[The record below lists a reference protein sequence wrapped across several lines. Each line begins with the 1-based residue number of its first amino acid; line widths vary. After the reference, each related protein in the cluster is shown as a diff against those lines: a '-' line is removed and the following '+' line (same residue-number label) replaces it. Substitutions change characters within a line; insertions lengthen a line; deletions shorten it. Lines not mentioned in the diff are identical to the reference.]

1 MNTWITAIATLVI
14 CVVLPYVVNL
24 CKKTQWSTNT
34 KRWLAIGLSLLV
46 GAATGIISGIPTPE
60 TLVTWVLAVIG
71 GTQVAYSAF
80 KSIGITSNWLDALED
95 IGSKDS
101 TTAK

>member
-1 MNTWITAIATLVI
+1 MKWIVPIATLIV

-34 KRWLAIGLSLLV
+34 KRWIAIALSLIV
-46 GAATGIISGIPTPE
+46 GIATAVISGAPTPE

-80 KSIGITSNWLDALED
+80 KSIGVTSGWLDALEG
-95 IGSKDS
+95 IGSDTS
-101 TTAK
+101 VE